1 LPALR
6 VLVAGYGTPE
16 EVARLTALVGT
27 LGLDGTVLLLGSRG
41 DIPDILAALDVAVS
55 SSTWEGS
62 SLSVLEYMD
71 AGKPVVATRVGGTP
85 GLIAD
90 GVNGILVEPRHPEA
104 LAAALLEL
112 LADPE
117 RAARMGRE
125 NRRRRRREFDLE
137 TVLARV
143 QDLYEQL
150 YARSRRRQNPS
161 RAAAS

>member
-1 LPALR
+1 
-6 VLVAGYGTPE
+6 
-16 EVARLTALVGT
+16 
-27 LGLDGTVLLLGSRG
+27 
-41 DIPDILAALDVAVS
+41 
-55 SSTWEGS
+55 
-62 SLSVLEYMD
+62 MD